1 MPNLP
6 SLSASSRKGN
16 AAPPGKEVLLKT
28 PSSAAHQAK
37 GPPPVSDREAR
48 EAARLARKDAN
59 EIKAA
64 LEVSMKTKARNEA
77 FNSDIQGLMAGTL
90 RRPNGRL
97 ETAYGVGQKFSMAPS
112 KGSRH

>member
-1 MPNLP
+1 MPNFP

-48 EAARLARKDAN
+48 EAARLAKKDEN
-59 EIKAA
+59 EINAA
-64 LEVSMKTKARNEA
+64 LEVVVVVVTRGAGPPLA
-77 FNSDIQGLMAGTL
+77 GLCQILSSLNQEMSKLLLNRASV
-90 RRPNGRL
+90 RRWR
-97 ETAYGVGQKFSMAPS
+97 EI
-112 KGSRH
+112 

>member
-1 MPNLP
+1 MPNFP

-48 EAARLARKDAN
+48 EAARLAKKDEN
-59 EIKAA
+59 EINAA
-64 LEVSMKTKARNEA
+64 LEVSREREARNED

-90 RRPNGRL
+90 K
-97 ETAYGVGQKFSMAPS
+97 AS
-112 KGSRH
+112 